1 MYGQSSS
8 GLMVCP
14 CEPQTLQIREV
25 LGQLCWRCPMLQHR
39 LQKGVVSWA
48 GVQCVSG
55 WRVKVSCWVTGMM
68 MGVVEVYL
76 SATVTD
82 GKVKMSLP
90 EGTGL
95 ICRMSCVSC
104 SMDRIVEAVRLW
116 RSMGAMLEWSVPG

>member
-1 MYGQSSS
+1 MYGQSSA

-55 WRVKVSCWVTGMM
+55 RRVKVSCWVTGTR

-82 GKVKMSLP
+82 GKVKMSFP

-95 ICRMSCVSC
+95 ICWMSCESC
-104 SMDRIVEAVRLW
+104 RIACIVEAVMLC
-116 RSMGAMLEWSVPG
+116 RSMGAM